1 MDGYNQKHGTTIYP
15 RKKNTTRCLATPC
28 HTQDSICYYV
38 TDTSDVSSSSPSPA
52 PGAVFTGDT
61 LFVAGC
67 GLFFEGTGEQMHA
80 AFELLRG
87 TLPDATATY
96 VGHEYTA
103 ANLEFAL
110 SVDPGNAAL
119 ARLAELVRTH
129 AVTVGRT
136 TIADEKEWNVFWRLS
151 SDPVRCVLLKRRLLC
166 EFLNRSLYVSRC
178 WLHPHRHTG
187 LLPRQDQTR
196 HRVR

>member
-1 MDGYNQKHGTTIYP
+1 MDGYNQKHGTAITP
-15 RKKNTTRCLATPC
+15 PRCLATPC

-38 TDTSDVSSSSPSPA
+38 TDTSDVSSLSSSSPSSA

-61 LFVAGC
+61 LFIAGC
-67 GLFFEGTGEQMHA
+67 GRFFEGTGKQMHA
-80 AFELLRG
+80 AFELQLG
-87 TLPDATATY
+87 TLPDATVTY

-103 ANLEFAL
+103 SNLKFAL

-151 SDPVRCVLLKRRLLC
+151 SDPVRWVPLKCLFCCLLC

-178 WLHPHRHTG
+178 WLHPHRRTQGCYQGRTRRVTG
-187 LLPRQDQTR
+187 
-196 HRVR
+196 